1 MEQKNRWFPCSLKNF
16 NQKQWER
23 SPKKKWSW
31 KTVMLF
37 PFFMGKWLDKILE
50 NWIQVPYVSFLFPF
64 CGSCFN
70 FLGKNPHI
78 NLAHQKNERERARFR
93 QNYNKITTKLQQNY
107 TICIEKFLILSLFHN
122 TFPFSGT
129 VACWHGENRWYKY

>member
-1 MEQKNRWFPCSLKNF
+1 MEPKNRWFPCSLKNF

-70 FLGKNPHI
+70 FLGKTHI
-78 NLAHQKNERERARFR
+78 LISLIKKTSENERDSD
-93 QNYNKITTKLQQNY
+93 KITTKLQQNY

-129 VACWHGENRWYKY
+129 VACWHGENRWKKY